1 MIAYKDFR
9 EHMLHD
15 SPTDFSGYLKKNIQ
29 VQNYIPL
36 GKKTAYIDIFARN
49 FTLVLEN
56 LLNDGMS
63 TMADVLMEYE
73 LRKVCDIMFRYTNID
88 FDILYQNNMEYDLI
102 MQSGLYTYVISIA
115 GKDYNVLCDYLDT
128 AVGIRDLSIV
138 SQMNATI
145 KFPDFDKVNETIDK
159 LKYLDDD
166 KLNKLYHIID
176 MNDPLTKEVANVVKF
191 TAIREASRSTEDDEQ
206 K

>member
-15 SPTDFSGYLKKNIQ
+15 SPTEFGEYLKKNIQ

-56 LLNDGMS
+56 LLSDGIS
-63 TMADVLMEYE
+63 TMSDVLMEYE

-115 GKDYNVLCDYLDT
+115 GKDYNVLCDYLDV
-128 AVGIRDLSIV
+128 AVGIRDLSII

-145 KFPDFDKVNETIDK
+145 KFPDFEKVSETIDK

-166 KLNKLYHIID
+166 KLDKLYHIID

-191 TAIREASRSTEDDEQ
+191 TAIREASKSTEDDEQ

>member
-15 SPTDFSGYLKKNIQ
+15 SPIEFSEYLKRNVE
-29 VQNYIPL
+29 VQSYIPL
-36 GKKTAYIDIFARN
+36 GKKTAYIDIFSRN
-49 FTLVLEN
+49 FSLVLEN
-56 LLNDGMS
+56 LLNDGVS

-102 MQSGLYTYVISIA
+102 MQSGLYTYVIGIA

-128 AVGIRDLSIV
+128 AVGIRDLSII
-138 SQMNATI
+138 SQMNTTI

-191 TAIREASRSTEDDEQ
+191 TAIREASKSTKDDEQ

>member
-1 MIAYKDFR
+1 MGSYKIR
-9 EHMLHD
+9 QPRQPQH
-15 SPTDFSGYLKKNIQ
+15 FSGYLKKNIQ

-191 TAIREASRSTEDDEQ
+191 TAIREASKSTEDDEQ

>member
-15 SPTDFSGYLKKNIQ
+15 SPTEFGEYLKKNIQ

-49 FTLVLEN
+49 FALVLEN
-56 LLNDGMS
+56 LLSDGIS

-115 GKDYNVLCDYLDT
+115 GKDYNVLCDYLDV
-128 AVGIRDLSIV
+128 AVGIRDLSII

-145 KFPDFDKVNETIDK
+145 KFPDFEKVNETIDK

-191 TAIREASRSTEDDEQ
+191 TAIREASKSTEDDEQ

>member
-15 SPTDFSGYLKKNIQ
+15 SPTDFIEYLKKNIQ

-191 TAIREASRSTEDDEQ
+191 TAIREASKSTEDDEQ

>member
-15 SPTDFSGYLKKNIQ
+15 SPIDFGEYLKENIQ

-56 LLNDGMS
+56 LLNDGIS

-128 AVGIRDLSIV
+128 AVGIRDLSII

-145 KFPDFDKVNETIDK
+145 KFPDFEKVNETIDK
-159 LKYLDDD
+159 LKYLDDN

-191 TAIREASRSTEDDEQ
+191 TAIREASQSTKDDEQ

>member
-15 SPTDFSGYLKKNIQ
+15 SPTEFGEYLKKNIQ

-56 LLNDGMS
+56 LLNDGIS

-128 AVGIRDLSIV
+128 AVGIRDLSII

-145 KFPDFDKVNETIDK
+145 KFPDFEKVNETIDK
-159 LKYLDDD
+159 LKYLDDN

-191 TAIREASRSTEDDEQ
+191 TAIREASKSTEDDEQ

>member
-15 SPTDFSGYLKKNIQ
+15 SPTDFSEYLKKNIQ
-29 VQNYIPL
+29 VQSYIPL

-115 GKDYNVLCDYLDT
+115 GKDYNILCDYLDT
-128 AVGIRDLSIV
+128 AVGIRDLSII

-145 KFPDFDKVNETIDK
+145 KFPDFEKVNETIDK

-166 KLNKLYHIID
+166 KLDKLYHIID

-191 TAIREASRSTEDDEQ
+191 TAIREASQSTEDDEQ